1 MLNELKKQVL
11 SANLA
16 LPAQGLV
23 LFTWGNV
30 SGIDR
35 DNGLVVIKPSGV
47 EYAELTEEKMVIVNM
62 DGQVVEGDYRPSSDT
77 PTHLALYRAFPDL
90 GGIVHTHS
98 TFATAFA
105 QAQRPILPYGT
116 THADYFHGYVPCTRV
131 LRAAEVEENYE
142 ENTGKVIVEAFQSLD
157 VKSTVGVLAANHGPF
172 TWGKSPEEAVYHAT
186 VLEEIAKMA
195 YLTEQ
200 LSPKAEPA
208 APYILD
214 KHFSRK
220 HGKNAY
226 YGQDT

>member
-1 MLNELKKQVL
+1 M
-11 SANLA
+11 
-16 LPAQGLV
+16 
-23 LFTWGNV
+23 
-30 SGIDR
+30 
-35 DNGLVVIKPSGV
+35 
-47 EYAELTEEKMVIVNM
+47 
-62 DGQVVEGDYRPSSDT
+62 
-77 PTHLALYRAFPDL
+77 H
-90 GGIVHTHS
+90 
-98 TFATAFA
+98 
-105 QAQRPILPYGT
+105 
-116 THADYFHGYVPCTRV
+116 
-131 LRAAEVEENYE
+131 AAEVEENYE